1 MLKTPCKDQ
10 HGPSFFVKL
19 PPAIQAIQTRTMSNQ
34 TLNPLEK
41 RAAISLASVF
51 AFRMLGLFML
61 MPVLAIYGQ
70 SLEDVSPMWIGLAIG
85 AYGLTQALLQ
95 IPMGWLSDK
104 FGRKPV
110 IIGGLLVFALGSVIA
125 ALADSI
131 YWVTFGRALQGMGAI
146 ASALLALAADLSR
159 DEQRPKVMAVIGM
172 CIGLSF
178 AVAMLLGPMV
188 AASFDIAGVFW
199 LTAAL
204 AIVGIFIVLFVVP
217 NAVNRAPKGD
227 TVATVTDIKA
237 LIKHPQLL
245 RLDVGVM
252 LLHLTLT
259 TLFVVLP
266 GQLILGGLAA
276 EQHWQLY
283 IPVLIAAFV
292 LMAPLMIIAIR
303 KQKERSVFIG
313 SILALTVS
321 ALGLIVLPN
330 SIMFIALCMLVY
342 FVAFNFLEATMPAL
356 VSRIA
361 PANQKGSAMGV
372 FSSGQ
377 FFGAFLGGVLGGYIA
392 QFGEVNTVFAAAAI
406 VGVIW
411 LFIAWK
417 MQIPPK
423 SKVISLMADL
433 SDPDRTAQYAEQL
446 VALPGVIE
454 ATMVSDENRSYLKID
469 DKEFDLNQAK
479 QVLSLHS

>member
-1 MLKTPCKDQ
+1 
-10 HGPSFFVKL
+10 
-19 PPAIQAIQTRTMSNQ
+19 MSNQ
-34 TLNPLEK
+34 SLNALEK
-41 RAAISLASVF
+41 RAAFSLASVF

-70 SLEDVSPMWIGLAIG
+70 SLEHVSPMWIGLAIG

-104 FGRKPV
+104 VGRKPV
-110 IIGGLLVFALGSVIA
+110 IIGGLVVFAIGSVIA
-125 ALADSI
+125 AVADSI
-131 YWVTFGRALQGMGAI
+131 YWVTVGRALQGMGAI

-188 AASFDIAGVFW
+188 AASFGISGVFW
-199 LTAAL
+199 LTAGL
-204 AIVGIFIVLFVVP
+204 AILGIVIVSFVVP
-217 NAVNRAPKGD
+217 NALNRAPKGD
-227 TVATVTDIKA
+227 TVASVAEIKRLA
-237 LIKHPQLL
+237 KHPQLF
-245 RLDVGVM
+245 RLDLGVM

-266 GQLILGGLAA
+266 GQLIIGGLAA
-276 EQHWQLY
+276 ESHWQLY
-283 IPVLIAAFV
+283 IPVLLAAFI
-292 LMAPLMIIAIR
+292 LMAPLMIIAIN
-303 KQKERSVFIG
+303 KQKEKQVFLL
-313 SILALTVS
+313 SIFVLIFS
-321 ALGLIVLPN
+321 ALGLILLPT
-330 SIMFIALCMLVY
+330 SIMGIALCMLFY
-342 FVAFNFLEATMPAL
+342 FIAFNFLEATMPAL

-377 FFGAFLGGVLGGYIA
+377 FFGAFLGGILGGYLA
-392 QFGEVNTVFAAAAI
+392 QIGEANTVFAAAAG

-411 LFIAWK
+411 LFIAWQ

-433 SDPDRTAQYAEQL
+433 SDPHRAEQLAEQL

-454 ATMVSDENRSYLKID
+454 ATMVNDENRSYLKVN
-469 DKEFDLNQAK
+469 DKEFDINQAK
-479 QVLSLHS
+479 QILGLN

>member
-1 MLKTPCKDQ
+1 
-10 HGPSFFVKL
+10 
-19 PPAIQAIQTRTMSNQ
+19 MSNQ
-34 TLNPLEK
+34 SLNLLEK
-41 RAAISLASVF
+41 RAALSLASVF

-70 SLEDVSPMWIGLAIG
+70 SLEHVSPMWIGLAIG

-110 IIGGLLVFALGSVIA
+110 IVGGLLVFALGSVIA

-131 YWVTFGRALQGMGAI
+131 YWVTIGRALQGMGAI
-146 ASALLALAADLSR
+146 ASALLAFAADLSR

-178 AVAMLLGPMV
+178 AFAMLLGPMV
-188 AASFDIAGVFW
+188 AAAFGISGVFW
-199 LTAAL
+199 LTSILAL
-204 AIVGIFIVLFVVP
+204 CGIVIILFVVP
-217 NAVNRAPKGD
+217 SAVNKAPKGD
-227 TVATVTDIKA
+227 TVATFADIRK
-237 LIKHPQLL
+237 LSRHPQLL
-245 RLDVGVM
+245 RLDLGVM

-266 GQLILGGLAA
+266 GQLIKDGLNADA
-276 EQHWQLY
+276 HWQLY
-283 IPVLIAAFV
+283 IPVLLLAFV
-292 LMAPLMIIAIR
+292 LMAPLMIVAIR
-303 KQKERSVFIG
+303 KQKEKETFLA
-313 SILALTVS
+313 SIAL
-321 ALGLIVLPN
+321 LVLSTLSLMWWAN
-330 SIMFIALCMLVY
+330 SIVGIAACMLIY
-342 FVAFNFLEATMPAL
+342 FIAFNFLEATMPAL

-361 PANQKGSAMGV
+361 PASQKGSAMGL

-377 FFGAFLGGVLGGYIA
+377 FFGAFLGGILGGYIA
-392 QFGEVNTVFAAAAI
+392 QNYEVNAVFAAVAC

-411 LFIAWK
+411 LIIAWR

-423 SKVISLMADL
+423 SKIISLMTELSEPKQAQAVADK
-433 SDPDRTAQYAEQL
+433 L

-454 ATMVSDENRSYLKID
+454 AIVVSEENRSYLKVD
-469 DKEFDLNQAK
+469 DKKFDLNQAK
-479 QVLSLHS
+479 QVLGLH

>member
-1 MLKTPCKDQ
+1 
-10 HGPSFFVKL
+10 
-19 PPAIQAIQTRTMSNQ
+19 MSNQ
-34 TLNPLEK
+34 SLNALEK
-41 RAAISLASVF
+41 RAAFSLASVF

-61 MPVLAIYGQ
+61 MPVLAIYSQ
-70 SLEDVSPMWIGLAIG
+70 SLEHVSPMWIGLAIG

-104 FGRKPV
+104 VGRKPV
-110 IIGGLLVFALGSVIA
+110 IIGGLVVFAIGSVIA
-125 ALADSI
+125 AVADSI
-131 YWVTFGRALQGMGAI
+131 YWVTVGRALQGMGAI

-188 AASFDIAGVFW
+188 AASFGISGVFW
-199 LTAAL
+199 LTAGL
-204 AIVGIFIVLFVVP
+204 AILGIVIVSFVVP
-217 NAVNRAPKGD
+217 NALNRAPKGD
-227 TVATVTDIKA
+227 TVASVAEIKRLA
-237 LIKHPQLL
+237 KHPQLF
-245 RLDVGVM
+245 RLDLGVM

-266 GQLILGGLAA
+266 GQLIIGGLAA
-276 EQHWQLY
+276 ESHWQLY
-283 IPVLIAAFV
+283 IPVLLAAFI
-292 LMAPLMIIAIR
+292 LMAPLMIIAIK
-303 KQKERSVFIG
+303 KQKEKQVFLL
-313 SILALTVS
+313 SIFVLIFS
-321 ALGLIVLPN
+321 ALGLILLPT
-330 SIMFIALCMLVY
+330 SIMGIALCMLFY
-342 FVAFNFLEATMPAL
+342 FIAFNFLEATMPAL

-377 FFGAFLGGVLGGYIA
+377 FFGSFLGGILGGYLA
-392 QFGEVNTVFAAAAI
+392 QIGEANTVFAAAAG

-411 LFIAWK
+411 LFIAWQ

-433 SDPDRTAQYAEQL
+433 SDPHRAEQLAEQL

-454 ATMVSDENRSYLKID
+454 ATMVNDENRSYLKVN
-469 DKEFDLNQAK
+469 DKEFDINQAK
-479 QVLSLHS
+479 QILGLN

>member
-1 MLKTPCKDQ
+1 
-10 HGPSFFVKL
+10 
-19 PPAIQAIQTRTMSNQ
+19 MSNQ
-34 TLNPLEK
+34 SLNALEK
-41 RAAISLASVF
+41 RAAFSLASVF

-70 SLEDVSPMWIGLAIG
+70 SLEHVSPMWIGLAIG

-104 FGRKPV
+104 VGRKPV
-110 IIGGLLVFALGSVIA
+110 IIGGLVVFAIGSVIA
-125 ALADSI
+125 AVADSI
-131 YWVTFGRALQGMGAI
+131 YWVTAGRALQGMGAI

-188 AASFDIAGVFW
+188 AASFGISGVFW
-199 LTAAL
+199 LTAGL
-204 AIVGIFIVLFVVP
+204 AILGIVIVSFVVP
-217 NAVNRAPKGD
+217 NALNRAPKGD
-227 TVATVTDIKA
+227 TVASVVDIKRLA
-237 LIKHPQLL
+237 KHPQLL
-245 RLDVGVM
+245 RLDLGVM

-266 GQLILGGLAA
+266 GQLIIGGLEA
-276 EQHWQLY
+276 ESHWQLY
-283 IPVLIAAFV
+283 IPVLLAAFI
-292 LMAPLMIIAIR
+292 LMAPLMIIAIK
-303 KQKERSVFIG
+303 KQKEKQVFLL
-313 SILALTVS
+313 SIFVLVFS
-321 ALGLIVLPN
+321 ALGLILLPA
-330 SIMFIALCMLVY
+330 SIMNIAICMLFY
-342 FVAFNFLEATMPAL
+342 FIAFNFLEATMPAL

-377 FFGAFLGGVLGGYIA
+377 FFGAFLGGILGGYLA
-392 QFGEVNTVFAAAAI
+392 QIGEANTVFAAAAG

-433 SDPDRTAQYAEQL
+433 SDPYRAEQLAEQL

-454 ATMVSDENRSYLKID
+454 ATMVNDENRSYLKVN
-469 DKEFDLNQAK
+469 DKEFDINQAK
-479 QVLSLHS
+479 QILGLN

>member
-1 MLKTPCKDQ
+1 
-10 HGPSFFVKL
+10 
-19 PPAIQAIQTRTMSNQ
+19 MSNQ
-34 TLNPLEK
+34 SLNALEK
-41 RAAISLASVF
+41 RAAFSLASVF

-70 SLEDVSPMWIGLAIG
+70 SLEHVSPMWIGLAIG

-104 FGRKPV
+104 VGRKPV
-110 IIGGLLVFALGSVIA
+110 IIGGLVVFAIGSVIA
-125 ALADSI
+125 AVADSI
-131 YWVTFGRALQGMGAI
+131 YWVTAGRALQGMGAI

-188 AASFDIAGVFW
+188 AASFGIAGVFW
-199 LTAAL
+199 LTAGL
-204 AIVGIFIVLFVVP
+204 AMLGIVIVTFIVP

-227 TVATVTDIKA
+227 TVASISDIKR
-237 LIKHPQLL
+237 LVKHPQLL
-245 RLDVGVM
+245 RLDLGVM

-266 GQLILGGLAA
+266 AQLISGGLAA
-276 EQHWQLY
+276 ESHWQLY
-283 IPVLIAAFV
+283 IPVLLAAFV
-292 LMAPLMIIAIR
+292 LMAPLMIVAIK
-303 KQKERSVFIG
+303 KQKEKQVFLL
-313 SILALTVS
+313 SIIVLIVS
-321 ALGLIVLPN
+321 ALGLILLPT
-330 SIMFIALCMLVY
+330 SIMSIALCMLLY
-342 FVAFNFLEATMPAL
+342 FIAFNFLEATMPAL

-361 PANQKGSAMGV
+361 PADQKGSAMGV

-377 FFGAFLGGVLGGYIA
+377 FFGAFLGGILGGYLA
-392 QFGEVNTVFAAAAI
+392 QIGEANTVFAAAAG

-411 LFIAWK
+411 LFIAWQ

-433 SDPDRTAQYAEQL
+433 SDPHRAELLAEQL

-454 ATMVSDENRSYLKID
+454 ATMVNDENRSYLKVN
-469 DKEFDLNQAK
+469 DKEFDINQAK
-479 QVLSLHS
+479 QILGLN

>member
-1 MLKTPCKDQ
+1 
-10 HGPSFFVKL
+10 
-19 PPAIQAIQTRTMSNQ
+19 MSNQ
-34 TLNPLEK
+34 SLNALEK
-41 RAAISLASVF
+41 RAAFSLASVF

-70 SLEDVSPMWIGLAIG
+70 SFEHVSPMWIGLAIG

-104 FGRKPV
+104 VGRKPV
-110 IIGGLLVFALGSVIA
+110 IIGGLVVFAMGSVIA
-125 ALADSI
+125 AVADSI
-131 YWVTFGRALQGMGAI
+131 YWVTAGRALQGMGAI

-188 AASFDIAGVFW
+188 AAAFGISGVFW
-199 LTAAL
+199 LTAGL
-204 AIVGIFIVLFVVP
+204 AILGIVIVSFVVP
-217 NAVNRAPKGD
+217 NALNRAPKGD
-227 TVATVTDIKA
+227 TVASVAEIKRLA
-237 LIKHPQLL
+237 KHPQLL
-245 RLDVGVM
+245 RLDIGVM

-266 GQLILGGLAA
+266 GQLITGGLAA
-276 EQHWQLY
+276 ESHWQLY
-283 IPVLIAAFV
+283 IPVLFAAFI
-292 LMAPLMIIAIR
+292 LMAPLMIIAIK
-303 KQKERSVFIG
+303 KQKEKQVFLL
-313 SILALTVS
+313 SIFVLILS
-321 ALGLIVLPN
+321 ALGLILLPT
-330 SIMFIALCMLVY
+330 SIMSIALCMLFY
-342 FVAFNFLEATMPAL
+342 FIAFNFLEATMPAL

-377 FFGAFLGGVLGGYIA
+377 FFGAFLGGILGGYLA
-392 QFGEVNTVFAAAAI
+392 QIGEANTVFAAAAG

-411 LFIAWK
+411 LLIAWQ

-423 SKVISLMADL
+423 SKVISLMTDL
-433 SDPDRTAQYAEQL
+433 SDPHRAEQLAEQL

-454 ATMVSDENRSYLKID
+454 ATMVNDENRSYLKVN
-469 DKEFDLNQAK
+469 DKEFDINQAK
-479 QVLSLHS
+479 QILGLN

>member
-1 MLKTPCKDQ
+1 
-10 HGPSFFVKL
+10 
-19 PPAIQAIQTRTMSNQ
+19 MSNQ
-34 TLNPLEK
+34 SLNALEK
-41 RAAISLASVF
+41 RAAFSLASVF

-70 SLEDVSPMWIGLAIG
+70 SLEHVSPMWIGLAIG

-104 FGRKPV
+104 VGRKPV
-110 IIGGLLVFALGSVIA
+110 IIGGLVVFAIGSVIA
-125 ALADSI
+125 AVADSI
-131 YWVTFGRALQGMGAI
+131 YWVTAGRALQGMGAI

-188 AASFDIAGVFW
+188 AASFGIAGVFW
-199 LTAAL
+199 LTAGL
-204 AIVGIFIVLFVVP
+204 AMLGIVIVTFIVP

-227 TVATVTDIKA
+227 TVASISDIKR
-237 LIKHPQLL
+237 LVKHPQLL
-245 RLDVGVM
+245 RLDLGVM

-266 GQLILGGLAA
+266 AQLMSGGLAA
-276 EQHWQLY
+276 ESHWQLY
-283 IPVLIAAFV
+283 IPVLLAAFV
-292 LMAPLMIIAIR
+292 LMAPLMIVAIK
-303 KQKERSVFIG
+303 KQKEKQVFLL
-313 SILALTVS
+313 SIIVLIVS
-321 ALGLIVLPN
+321 ALGLILLPT
-330 SIMFIALCMLVY
+330 SIMSIALCMLLY
-342 FVAFNFLEATMPAL
+342 FIAFNFLEATMPAL

-361 PANQKGSAMGV
+361 PADQKGSAMGV

-377 FFGAFLGGVLGGYIA
+377 FFGAFLGGILGGYLA
-392 QFGEVNTVFAAAAI
+392 QIGEANTVFAAAAG

-411 LFIAWK
+411 LFIAWQ

-433 SDPDRTAQYAEQL
+433 SDPHRAELLAEQL

-454 ATMVSDENRSYLKID
+454 ATMVNDENRSYLKVN
-469 DKEFDLNQAK
+469 DKEFDINQAK
-479 QVLSLHS
+479 QILGLN